1 MSRAAGLYG
10 DFSVA
15 FKDAGNEIGVME
27 GTARV
32 VIGTDGASNIE
43 TQVDLFDTF
52 LTRVDALTLG
62 AQARQQYVNENTIA
76 WTQPTNGA
84 AREIKL
90 LVQYKCT
97 ATGKSYTMTVP
108 TLDPTIPDYVINI
121 NAKDVIRMDSPTEIT
136 QFVTAFNNFVVAP
149 DIPNVAGVYA
159 TDPAC
164 TVVGLKVVGRS
175 N

>member
-1 MSRAAGLYG
+1 MARPAGLYG
-10 DFSVA
+10 DFSMTLM
-15 FKDAGNEIGVME
+15 DAGNEAGRLE

-32 VIGTDGASNIE
+32 VIGTDAASNLE

-52 LTRVDALTLG
+52 ITRVDALTLG

-84 AREIKL
+84 ARETKL
-90 LVQYKCT
+90 LIQYKCT
-97 ATGKSYTMTVP
+97 ATGKPYTMTIP
-108 TLDPTIPDYVINI
+108 TIDPTIPDYVINI
-121 NAKDVIRMDSPTEIT
+121 NAKDVIRMDSPAEIT
-136 QFVTAFNNFVVAP
+136 QLVTAFNAFVVAP

-175 N
+175 T